1 MLRDADLSLA
11 SWLESSLPSGTG
23 VRFDA
28 PRARWQEQAADAPFV
43 SAFLC
48 DIRKDG
54 QHQPS
59 SGWSDVRDGDGRLV
73 GRQSPHRYHRLS
85 YLVTAWA
92 GAGAGLGA
100 AVGEREASSASV
112 FEEHDLLGVLIN
124 ICVSTET
131 LAEDHLRG
139 ALAEVGLPV
148 FLRCADDDCGG
159 SPVADPWSGLGIAPR
174 AHLVLELVV
183 PVMPPMARDL
193 AAPVAEVVL
202 GARQLPD
209 SASAVETVRR
219 RDFPGSVSPRPPSR
233 SS

>member
-11 SWLESSLPSGTG
+11 SWLESSLPPGTG

-28 PRARWQEQAADAPFV
+28 PRARWQEQVPEAPFV
-43 SAFLC
+43 SVFLC

-59 SGWSDVRDGDGRLV
+59 SGWSDVRDSDGRLV

-92 GAGAGLGA
+92 GA
-100 AVGEREASSASV
+100 AVGERGASAATATASV
-112 FEEHDLLGVLIN
+112 FEEHELLGVLIN
-124 ICVSTET
+124 ACVSTET

-139 ALAEVGLPV
+139 SLAEAGLPV
-148 FLRCADDDCGG
+148 FVRCGDGDSGP
-159 SPVADPWSGLGIAPR
+159 SPVTDPWPGLGIAPR

-183 PVMPPMARDL
+183 PVVPPVAKDL
-193 AAPVAEVVL
+193 AAPVREAVL
-202 GARQLPD
+202 RTHQLPD
-209 SASAVETVRR
+209 PVQAVETVRR
-219 RDFPGSVSPRPPSR
+219 RDGRRELP
-233 SS
+233 